1 MREIRFSVSLFCFFC
16 FVDCVARQEE
26 EEEEEEDENLLLLLR
41 IVMFWLLLFQ
51 NLQ

>member
-26 EEEEEEDENLLLLLR
+26 EEEEEDENLLLLLR